1 MITRTRRGRIQGRRR
16 APDGGALILVLALV
30 LAIVFGSSFQ
40 QAGGRTVPVVLWYL
54 DASTH
59 ELVRGPSVVKL
70 PSRQVEQVAAMIDLL
85 RTPPTGQ
92 NLATAVPVGLTA
104 RSAVL
109 LPGGILQA
117 VLGTAREQRPMGFAE
132 ENALYWQLVNSLISL
147 PDVHSVELSVEGRDV
162 GTFLSFVKTR
172 RELAVNEAVLDKGQ
186 PVDLYFVLGDGRY
199 AVEVRS
205 FPSGLTRSQMAFQVV
220 KALVAGPV
228 HASLA
233 SPLPDAGVL
242 RGVTVSGHT
251 VTVDFENSIMRV
263 SMGARQAEEFKECL
277 VLTLTRLPGISR
289 VRLTVDGQTVHE
301 MFGYLNVW
309 NPLYRLDGRLEAGT
323 AVAVYSLA
331 KVDDDRLPVL
341 NVVLQK
347 RALTSRNAMISQAIA
362 LLAEPPTGDVSFV
375 PPGTRIMGMSIQDN
389 SGMLK
394 LSLTIKPL
402 SADLLEEA
410 LLVQQLRLTF
420 TEVPSVTSLQ
430 MTVNG
435 AVSFL
440 PGGYYIGKPF
450 SR

>member
-263 SMGARQAEEFKECL
+263 SMGAGQAEEFKECL

-347 RALTSRNAMISQAIA
+347 RALTSRNAMISEAIA
-362 LLAEPPTGDVSFV
+362 LLAEPPAGDVSFV